1 MAGVATRTPIRSGSV
16 PAHDPAPADLEK
28 LATFGHAVVSWIDDD
43 GYPFSVA
50 AAFEADP
57 GAGVV
62 RLARTAPPIPT
73 DGEVGV
79 VGSHINPTPG
89 GYDQRRYIELWGG
102 AAPDAGGWIRFTPTR
117 AWGWDETEV
126 PFFEYSERS
135 VPQSRR
141 YLAALS
147 EEKGRPIRPRLSPF
161 WLALRTTRLPFL
173 SATAVPVLLGI
184 AIAASD
190 GAFTWW
196 TALLT
201 LIGGSF
207 AHLAINVTND
217 IFDTLSGADDA
228 NTTPTQFS
236 GGSRVAIY
244 DLVSVRQLAVLAAGL
259 FAAAAAIGLLLVWV
273 TRSPILLGIGV
284 AGVLIGILY
293 TAPPFKLVYRGLGE
307 IAVAVG
313 FGPIML
319 IGAYVVQ
326 TGRVAL
332 EPLLVSLT
340 IGILV
345 ALILFVN
352 EIPDRR
358 GDAAAG
364 KRTLPVR
371 FGPEAVQSGY
381 LMATSVA
388 FALIVAGVVAG
399 VLPWPTLLAVLAVP
413 VALRVHEGLKV
424 HYDSPYTLM
433 AVMGTNVNLTLVTGG
448 LLLVGYAATLVWMAL
463 QP

>member
-1 MAGVATRTPIRSGSV
+1 VTTAIRSGSV
-16 PAHDPAPADLEK
+16 PAHDPTTADFER
-28 LATFGHAVVSWIDDD
+28 LATYPQVVVSWIDES
-43 GYPFSVA
+43 GYPTSVA
-50 AAFEADP
+50 TSFETDADAGTITLAAP
-57 GAGVV
+57 AGM
-62 RLARTAPPIPT
+62 PIPNDREINVT
-73 DGEVGV
+73 
-79 VGSHINPTPG
+79 GSHIRPQPG
-89 GYDQRRYIELWGG
+89 IGYDQRRYLQLWGLVADG
-102 AAPDAGGWIRFTPTR
+102 TILTPTR
-117 AWGWDETEV
+117 AWGWDENET

-147 EEKGRPIRPRLSPF
+147 KEKGRTIRPRLSFF

-184 AIAASD
+184 AAAASD

-217 IFDTLSGADDA
+217 IFDTLSGADEA

-236 GGSRVAIY
+236 GGSRVAVY
-244 DLVSVRQLAVLAAGL
+244 DLVSIRGLSWLALAL
-259 FAAAAAIGLLLVWV
+259 FAVAALIGLLLVAV
-273 TRSPILLGIGV
+273 TGSLTLLWIGLAGIIVGV
-284 AGVLIGILY
+284 AY
-293 TAPPFKLVYRGLGE
+293 TAPPLKLVYRGLGE

-319 IGAYVVQ
+319 LGAYVVQ
-326 TGRVAL
+326 TGRLAW
-332 EPLLVSLT
+332 EPLVLSLVPGAL
-340 IGILV
+340 I

-358 GDAAAG
+358 SDAEAG
-364 KRTLPVR
+364 KRTLPTR
-371 FGPEAVQSGY
+371 FSPDVIRTGY
-381 LMATSVA
+381 LVVALAA
-388 FALIVAGVVAG
+388 FAVIAGGVVG
-399 VLPWPTLLAVLAVP
+399 GLLPWPTLIALGAVP
-413 VALRVHEGLKV
+413 LALRVHAGLKV

-433 AVMGTNVNLTLVTGG
+433 AVMGTNVNLNLAVGG
-448 LLLVGYAATLVWMAL
+448 LLLIGYVAAILVMQLVG
-463 QP
+463 